1 MQNEEPIIY
10 FTQPESISEGDIVW
24 IYEGVLELV
33 GPLFV
38 DHYGVI
44 GHGSNRKLIYKLFD
58 TSTGAWYSS
67 EKKWLRVLKEVTC
80 N

>member
-1 MQNEEPIIY
+1 MQNEEPSIY

-24 IYEGVLELV
+24 IYEGIPELV

-38 DHYGVI
+38 DHYGLI
-44 GHGSNRKLIYKLFD
+44 GYGSNKRLIYKLVD
-58 TSTGAWYSS
+58 TSTGSWHSS
-67 EKKWLRVLKEVTC
+67 EKKWLRVPKEAKC